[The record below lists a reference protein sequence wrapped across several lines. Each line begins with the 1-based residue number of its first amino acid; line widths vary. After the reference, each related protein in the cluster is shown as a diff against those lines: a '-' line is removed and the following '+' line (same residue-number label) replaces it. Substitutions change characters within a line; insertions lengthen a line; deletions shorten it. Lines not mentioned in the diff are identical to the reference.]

1 MHRVAPGSLPSSMST
16 LNTATL
22 KARDPNAI
30 VDSRR
35 VKVMVVE
42 DEALV
47 ALDIQRQLV
56 QAGFAVTGR
65 VPTAARAFKLIEEE
79 TPDVVLMD
87 IKLKGQMDGV
97 QAASIIRSRYALPVI
112 YLTSHSDDTTLDRA
126 RATEPYGFLLKP
138 FASFGMKAAITMA
151 VHKHR
156 MESKF
161 QTNHALLSTI
171 LFGLPGAVI
180 VANARGEILFLNRAA
195 EQCTGWNCGETSGR
209 KLTEIAR
216 IHDTEGTEVWPSL
229 LQQVMSTGIAA
240 RIPGKTRLVAK
251 NGELSDVSG
260 RVSILAPD
268 DKSPDIFVILLD
280 VIAPQGSDP
289 AQPHESPR
297 ISTAEWAIALL
308 CLPGKL
314 PEPAGILLI
323 DPYSDHLAVKL
334 KMNVEIKDE
343 VVSAFWNELAVD
355 LNQQAKEKGGEQV
368 MEWLEETASHIVQLS
383 PREAVDLKTMGLTE
397 TLEHLYREHV
407 EPLTP
412 GVDALSAQA

>member
-1 MHRVAPGSLPSSMST
+1 MYT
-16 LNTATL
+16 LNPDVL
-22 KARDPNAI
+22 QARDPNAT
-30 VDSRR
+30 VDGRR

-47 ALDIQRQLV
+47 ALDIQKQLL
-56 QAGFAVTGR
+56 QAGFAVSGR
-65 VPTAARAFKLIEEE
+65 APTAARAFKMIEEE
-79 TPDVVLMD
+79 TPDIILMD
-87 IKLKGQMDGV
+87 IQLRGPMDGV

-112 YLTSHSDDTTLDRA
+112 YLTAHSDDTTLDRA

-216 IHDTEGTEVWPSL
+216 IHDTEGTDVWPSV

-280 VIAPQGSDP
+280 VTAPQGSDP
-289 AQPHESPR
+289 AQPHESPS

-314 PEPAGILLI
+314 SEPAGILLV
-323 DPYSDHLAVKL
+323 DPRSDHLAVKL
-334 KMNVEIKDE
+334 KMNVEIEDE

-355 LNQQAKEKGGEQV
+355 LNQKAQEKGGKQV
-368 MEWLEETASHIVQLS
+368 IEWLEETASHIVQLS

-397 TLEHLYREHV
+397 TLEHLYREHI
-407 EPLTP
+407 EPLSAR
-412 GVDALSAQA
+412 VDAS